1 MLWCWW
7 LTKDLDVFFV
17 DFEFSNNT
25 EFGNDV
31 DDVNL
36 DVLLGHLI
44 FDCKRELDCEFN
56 LGYIL
61 IKAL

>member
-1 MLWCWW
+1 
-7 LTKDLDVFFV
+7 LDVFFV

-36 DVLLGHLI
+36 DVLFGHLV
-44 FDCKRELDCEFN
+44 FDCERELDCEFN